1 MYMCM
6 YVCVCVFMY
15 LCVCMYLCLYVLL
28 SFFRLSRHAGYVD
41 LTLPSSEISELK
53 VQVTPPQDNITE
65 MSTGATIGTEK
76 NDKEEEYE
84 GSPVKYAQLA
94 EFQKQIRDQMEDKY
108 VRKTCD

>member
-1 MYMCM
+1 MCM

-76 NDKEEEYE
+76 NDKEEYE